1 MLGRIIISVHNIN
14 IKHEIGIIYYFT
26 PKRIECMGAA
36 EMDTVIDTE
45 WLTRKQ
51 AALYLRQLGCPLSPQ
66 TLANMAKH
74 ENSGQGPPFTRIG
87 VQIVRYNKDD
97 LAAWAARKA
106 VRIS

>member
-1 MLGRIIISVHNIN
+1 
-14 IKHEIGIIYYFT
+14 
-26 PKRIECMGAA
+26 MGAFDMSDVA
-36 EMDTVIDTE
+36 END

-97 LAAWAARKA
+97 LAAWAARKTT
-106 VRIS
+106 RIV